1 MKRYWLNFIEEGV
14 CNPDYAGCVG
24 GRIEV
29 YTVTV
34 EDGLSEP
41 EAYPSNEIRFLTR
54 KVAAFEAFRDQYDG
68 AEVNRQTL
76 GRLAV
81 EVAMVYRDGVK
92 R

>member
-1 MKRYWLNFIEEGV
+1 MRRYWLNFIEEGV

-29 YTVTV
+29 EEIP
-34 EDGLSEP
+34 EDGEECKWP
-41 EAYPSNEIRFLTR
+41 INEIRFLTR
-54 KVAAFEAFRDQYDG
+54 KVAAFESFRDQYDG

-81 EVAMVYRDGVK
+81 EVQMRFRDGVK